1 MKVLTIDTKT
11 SCYVIDAN
19 EMNHLQQDV
28 ASSLTLEKGTF
39 DIQITSGRYSY
50 AQSNTEGEPLVVLWI
65 YGVDGSTFINKNT
78 GDETGATWTTL
89 NGYNKKLQLEVKN
102 QAVVCALF
110 FDVNNSDNGGVVNL
124 LVTSNKPF
132 FNPQTITVNSKKN
145 CYSLDEKVLSELK
158 QPNSNFI
165 ELEPGNY
172 KVKIRESTASYWS
185 SEQKFQLE
193 PWALLWIKDGKFIS
207 NFTGLEVEET
217 WCSLNG
223 LQDEFILEVKEKTTI
238 LGFFFDTYKEDNKG
252 QVVLEINTVSEDVII
267 GGYVPQPEQ
276 PVTPNPDYDVI
287 PKGPGRPVGTGGNV
301 DVTVV
306 STGGGTS
313 TGGKGSASGGG
324 SFSGT
329 SSSSGGGSFS
339 GTSSSSGGGSF
350 SVTSS
355 SSGGGSFRGEND
367 FRFTFDQEQMEQMW
381 QKIAAQIESSVGIT
395 EQKDENKQAYWEG
408 LEKSILKGY
417 QSQAKTLAMQVARL
431 EFMMKTLI
439 QQTEVNFNQSFQGWS
454 TYFNK
459 NLNDLFITRI
469 PRIVSDQVNLTISE
483 RTQDIKNLVIQQI
496 QTELNERVESVVNL
510 KVTNQA
516 QEIKT
521 SVVQQ
526 MQTELEQ
533 RIENVV
539 NVKIANQSQQINTQV
554 INQISTDIDQ
564 RIDNAVNVK
573 IENQSQQI
581 INKVIQQIQNDID
594 QRVDSV
600 VTLKISDQTQNVKN
614 LVIQQMQSYI
624 EQRIDNVVNLK
635 IANLAQEINTQVSQQ
650 IRSDIDQRI
659 DAVVNIKIA
668 NHTPNIKTLVVQQI
682 EADFD
687 QRIKSVVNQST
698 GNNVQLVVNNVVNE
712 LDNRINVNLDSKMV
726 NFRNEVSTIVN
737 NEINQNFTENLKT
750 TILSDI
756 KKQQFYIDMQSIKAE
771 VENFYARLG
780 QFESQLYFRIEQG
793 DTQLYNWTLE
803 QLIALQGCLTD
814 RQALVEIFDLFA
826 SSLKDQLNGAE
837 CVQPSRFTP
846 WVRRTSQG
854 QLEPMQPQQ
863 LPNA

>member
-1 MKVLTIDTKT
+1 T
-11 SCYVIDAN
+11 
-19 EMNHLQQDV
+19 
-28 ASSLTLEKGTF
+28 
-39 DIQITSGRYSY
+39 
-50 AQSNTEGEPLVVLWI
+50 
-65 YGVDGSTFINKNT
+65 GS
-78 GDETGATWTTL
+78 ETGATWTTL
-89 NGYNKKLQLEVKN
+89 NGYNKKLQLEVKEK
-102 QAVVCALF
+102 AVVCALF
-110 FDVNNSDNGGVVNL
+110 FDVNNSDNKGEVNL
-124 LVTSNKPF
+124 LISSKKPF
-132 FNPQTITVNSKKN
+132 FKPQTITVDSKKN
-145 CYSLDEKVLSELK
+145 CYVIDEQVISNLK
-158 QPNSNFI
+158 QPSSNFV

-172 KVKIRESTASYWS
+172 KIKIRESNATYWS

-193 PWALLWIKDGKFIS
+193 PWALLWIKDGKFVS
-207 NFTGLEVEET
+207 NLTGLEVEET

-252 QVVLEINTVSEDVII
+252 QVVLEINTVSATEVTER
-267 GGYVPQPEQ
+267 YKEQEEPQ
-276 PVTPNPDYDVI
+276 VT
-287 PKGPGRPVGTGGNV
+287 VGTGGNV
-301 DVTVV
+301 NKGNVTVV

-313 TGGKGSASGGG
+313 TGGG
-324 SFSGT
+324 SFSG
-329 SSSSGGGSFS
+329 
-339 GTSSSSGGGSF
+339 
-350 SVTSS
+350 
-355 SSGGGSFRGEND
+355 END
-367 FRFTFDQEQMEQMW
+367 FSFSFDQAQMERMW
-381 QKIAAQIESSVGIT
+381 QEMAAQIEASVGIT
-395 EQKDENKQAYWEG
+395 AQKDENKQAYWEG

-454 TYFNK
+454 SYFNK

-469 PRIVSDQVNLTISE
+469 PRIVNDQVHLAITE
-483 RTQDIKNLVIQQI
+483 QTQEVKNLVIQQI

-510 KVTNQA
+510 KITNQA

-521 SVVQQ
+521 SVIQQ

-539 NVKIANQSQQINTQV
+539 NVKIANQSQEINTQV
-554 INQISTDIDQ
+554 INQISNDIDQ

-573 IENQSQQI
+573 ISNQSQQI
-581 INKVIQQIQNDID
+581 SNQVIQQIQNDID

-600 VTLKISDQTQNVKN
+600 VSLKISDQTQNVRN
-614 LVIQQMQSYI
+614 LVIQQMQTYI
-624 EQRIDNVVNLK
+624 DQRIDNVVNLK
-635 IANLAQEINTQVSQQ
+635 IANQAQEINTQVVQQ
-650 IRSDIDQRI
+650 IQNDIDQRI
-659 DAVVNIKIA
+659 DAVVNLKIA
-668 NHTPNIKTLVVQQI
+668 NQTQNIKSLVVQQI

-712 LDNRINVNLDSKMV
+712 LDNRINVNLDNKMV

-737 NEINQNFTENLKT
+737 NEINQNFTESLKT

-780 QFESQLYFRIEQG
+780 QFESQLYIRVEQG

-814 RQALVEIFDLFA
+814 RQALVEMFELFA
-826 SSLKDQLNGAE
+826 SNLKDQLNGAE
-837 CVQPSRFTP
+837 CVHPNRFTP
-846 WVRRTSQG
+846 WVRRTSQA
-854 QLEPMQPQQ
+854 QLDSTQPQQ
-863 LPNA
+863 LPKA

>member
-1 MKVLTIDTKT
+1 M
-11 SCYVIDAN
+11 
-19 EMNHLQQDV
+19 
-28 ASSLTLEKGTF
+28 
-39 DIQITSGRYSY
+39 
-50 AQSNTEGEPLVVLWI
+50 
-65 YGVDGSTFINKNT
+65 
-78 GDETGATWTTL
+78 
-89 NGYNKKLQLEVKN
+89 
-102 QAVVCALF
+102 
-110 FDVNNSDNGGVVNL
+110 
-124 LVTSNKPF
+124 
-132 FNPQTITVNSKKN
+132 
-145 CYSLDEKVLSELK
+145 K
-158 QPNSNFI
+158 QPNANLV

-172 KVKIRESTASYWS
+172 KINIRESNATYWS

-193 PWALLWIKDGKFIS
+193 PWALLWIKDGKFVS
-207 NFTGLEVEET
+207 NLTGLEVAET

-252 QVVLEINTVSEDVII
+252 QVVLEINTVSKAVVDE
-267 GGYVPQPEQ
+267 GYSKQPKP
-276 PVTPNPDYDVI
+276 PVTGVPDGNAN
-287 PKGPGRPVGTGGNV
+287 KGK
-301 DVTVV
+301 VTVI
-306 STGGGTS
+306 SPDGGTS
-313 TGGKGSASGGG
+313 SEGGTFSGENAF
-324 SFSGT
+324 SFS
-329 SSSSGGGSFS
+329 
-339 GTSSSSGGGSF
+339 
-350 SVTSS
+350 
-355 SSGGGSFRGEND
+355 
-367 FRFTFDQEQMEQMW
+367 FDQDQMERMW
-381 QKIAAQIESSVGIT
+381 REMAARLESSVSVT
-395 EQKDENKQAYWEG
+395 DQKDENKQAYWEG

-454 TYFNK
+454 SYFNK

-469 PRIVSDQVNLTISE
+469 PRIVNDQVHLAITE
-483 RTQDIKNLVIQQI
+483 QTQDIKNLVIQQL

-510 KVTNQA
+510 KITNQA

-521 SVVQQ
+521 SVIQQ

-539 NVKIANQSQQINTQV
+539 NVKIANQSQEINTQV
-554 INQISTDIDQ
+554 INQISNDIDQ

-573 IENQSQQI
+573 IANQSQQI
-581 INKVIQQIQNDID
+581 SNQVIQQIQNDID

-635 IANLAQEINTQVSQQ
+635 IANQAQEINTQVSQQ

-659 DAVVNIKIA
+659 DAVVNLKIA
-668 NHTPNIKTLVVQQI
+668 NHTPNIKSLVVQQI

-712 LDNRINVNLDSKMV
+712 LDNRINVNLDNKIV
-726 NFRNEVSTIVN
+726 NFRNEVATLVK
-737 NEINQNFTENLKT
+737 NEVNQNFTESLKT
-750 TILSDI
+750 TILGDI

-771 VENFYARLG
+771 VENFYSRIG

-814 RQALVEIFDLFA
+814 RQALVEMFELFA
-826 SSLKDQLNGAE
+826 SNLKDQLNGAE
-837 CVQPSRFTP
+837 CVHPNRFTP
-846 WVRRTSQG
+846 WVRRTSQA
-854 QLEPMQPQQ
+854 QIEPMQPQQ
-863 LPNA
+863 LPKA

>member
-1 MKVLTIDTKT
+1 MKLLTIDTKDN
-11 SCYVIDAN
+11 CYVIDEN
-19 EMNHLQQDV
+19 QMNHLQQNV
-28 ASSLTLEKGTF
+28 ARSFILEKGRVF
-39 DIQITSGRYSY
+39 IGINEGRYSY
-50 AQSNTEGEPLVVLWI
+50 AQSKTEGEPLVILWI
-65 YGVDGSTFINKNT
+65 YGVDGSTFINRNT
-78 GDETGATWTTL
+78 GHETGATWTTL
-89 NGYNKKLQLEVKN
+89 NGYRDRLELDIKE
-102 QAVVCALF
+102 QAVLCALF
-110 FDVNNSDNGGVVNL
+110 FDVNNRNNKGEINLIVNSEAI
-124 LVTSNKPF
+124 VRAG
-132 FNPQTITVNSKKN
+132 TVNSKNN
-145 CYSLDEKVLSELK
+145 CYVLDEKALSELK
-158 QPNSNFI
+158 QPGSNFI

-172 KVKIRESTASYWS
+172 KLKIRESNATYWS

-193 PWALLWIKDGKFIS
+193 PWALLWIKDGKFVS
-207 NFTGLEVEET
+207 NLTGLEVEET

-252 QVVLEINTVSEDVII
+252 QVVLEINTVSAAEVTEEYETLPENILPLAP
-267 GGYVPQPEQ
+267 GGNEAQDTQERP
-276 PVTPNPDYDVI
+276 I
-287 PKGPGRPVGTGGNV
+287 PVGTGGNV
-301 DVTVV
+301 QGSNVTIIG
-306 STGGGTS
+306 TGGGTS
-313 TGGKGSASGGG
+313 TEG
-324 SFSGT
+324 SFSG
-329 SSSSGGGSFS
+329 
-339 GTSSSSGGGSF
+339 
-350 SVTSS
+350 
-355 SSGGGSFRGEND
+355 END
-367 FRFTFDQEQMEQMW
+367 FSFSFDQAQMERMW
-381 QKIAAQIESSVGIT
+381 QEMAARLESSVSIT
-395 EQKDENKQAYWEG
+395 DQKDENKQAYWES

-417 QSQAKTLAMQVARL
+417 QSQAKQLAMQVARL

-454 TYFNK
+454 SYFNK

-469 PRIVSDQVNLTISE
+469 PRIVNDQVNLTITE
-483 RTQDIKNLVIQQI
+483 QTQEIKNLVIQQI
-496 QTELNERVESVVNL
+496 QTELNQRIESVVNL
-510 KVTNQA
+510 KITNQA

-521 SVVQQ
+521 SVIQQ

-539 NVKIANQSQQINTQV
+539 NVKIANQSQEINTQV

-573 IENQSQQI
+573 IANQSQQI
-581 INKVIQQIQNDID
+581 SNQVIQQIQNDID

-635 IANLAQEINTQVSQQ
+635 IANQAQEINTQVSQQ

-659 DAVVNIKIA
+659 DAVVNLKIA
-668 NHTPNIKTLVVQQI
+668 NQSQNIKILVVQQI

-687 QRIKSVVNQST
+687 QRIKSVINQST

-712 LDNRINVNLDSKMV
+712 LDNRINVSLDNKIV
-726 NFRNEVSTIVN
+726 NFRNEVSTLVK
-737 NEINQNFTENLKT
+737 NEVNQNFTESLRT
-750 TILSDI
+750 TILGDI

-814 RQALVEIFDLFA
+814 RQALVELFEAFA
-826 SSLKDQLNGAE
+826 SNLKDELNGAE
-837 CVQPSRFTP
+837 CVHPSRFTP
-846 WVRRTSQG
+846 WVRRTSQS
-854 QLEPMQPQQ
+854 QLEPMSPQK
-863 LPNA
+863 LPGA

>member
-1 MKVLTIDTKT
+1 MKLLTIDTKN

-19 EMNHLQQDV
+19 EMNHLQQNV
-28 ASSLTLEKGTF
+28 ASSFTLEKGTF
-39 DIQITSGRYSY
+39 DIKITSGRYSY
-50 AQSNTEGEPLVVLWI
+50 AESKTEGEPLVVLWI
-65 YGVDGSTFINKNT
+65 YGVNGSTFINKNT
-78 GDETGATWTTL
+78 GAETGATWTTL
-89 NGYNKKLQLEVKN
+89 NGYNKKLQLEVKEK
-102 QAVVCALF
+102 AVICALF
-110 FDVNNSDNGGVVNL
+110 FDVNNSDNKGAVNL
-124 LVTSNKPF
+124 LISSDKPS
-132 FNPQTITVNSKKN
+132 FNPQTITVGSKQN
-145 CYSLDEKVLSELK
+145 CYVLDEKVLSQLK
-158 QPNSNFI
+158 QPNSNFV

-172 KVKIRESTASYWS
+172 KIKIRESNATYWS

-193 PWALLWIKDGKFIS
+193 PWALLWIKDGKFVS
-207 NFTGLEVEET
+207 NLTGLEVAET

-252 QVVLEINTVSEDVII
+252 QVVLEINTVSQAVVTE
-267 GGYVPQPEQ
+267 GYDNQPKPSVTGVP
-276 PVTPNPDYDVI
+276 D
-287 PKGPGRPVGTGGNV
+287 GNMNEGN
-301 DVTVV
+301 VTVV

-313 TGGKGSASGGG
+313 SGGG
-324 SFSGT
+324 SFSGENAF
-329 SSSSGGGSFS
+329 SFS
-339 GTSSSSGGGSF
+339 
-350 SVTSS
+350 
-355 SSGGGSFRGEND
+355 
-367 FRFTFDQEQMEQMW
+367 FDQDQMERMW
-381 QKIAAQIESSVGIT
+381 QELAPRFESSVGIT

-417 QSQAKTLAMQVARL
+417 QSQAKQLAMQVARL

-454 TYFNK
+454 SYFNK

-469 PRIVSDQVNLTISE
+469 PRIVNDQVHLAITE
-483 RTQDIKNLVIQQI
+483 QTQEIKNLVIQQI

-510 KVTNQA
+510 KITNQA

-521 SVVQQ
+521 SVIQQ

-539 NVKIANQSQQINTQV
+539 NVKIANQSQEINTQV
-554 INQISTDIDQ
+554 INQISNDIDQ

-573 IENQSQQI
+573 IANQSQQI
-581 INKVIQQIQNDID
+581 SNQVIQQIQNDID

-614 LVIQQMQSYI
+614 LVIQQMQTYI

-635 IANLAQEINTQVSQQ
+635 IANQAQEINTQVSQQ

-659 DAVVNIKIA
+659 DAVVNLKIA
-668 NHTPNIKTLVVQQI
+668 NHTPNIKSLVVQQI

-712 LDNRINVNLDSKMV
+712 LDNRINVSLDNKIV
-726 NFRNEVSTIVN
+726 NFRNEVSTMVN
-737 NEINQNFTENLKT
+737 NEINQNFTESLKT
-750 TILSDI
+750 TILADI

-814 RQALVEIFDLFA
+814 RQALVEIFEVFA
-826 SSLKDQLNGAE
+826 SNLKDQLNGAE
-837 CVQPSRFTP
+837 CVHPNRFTP
-846 WVRRTSQG
+846 WVRRTSQA
-854 QLEPMQPQQ
+854 QLESTQPQQ

>member
-1 MKVLTIDTKT
+1 MTLLTIDTKNG
-11 SCYVIDAN
+11 CYVIDAN
-19 EMNHLQQDV
+19 EMNNLQQNV
-28 ASSLTLEKGTF
+28 ASSFTLEKGTF
-39 DIQITSGRYSY
+39 DIKIDSGRYSY
-50 AQSNTEGEPLVVLWI
+50 AQSGTEGEPLVVLWI

-78 GDETGATWTTL
+78 GTETGATWTTL
-89 NGYNKKLQLEVKN
+89 NGYNKTLQLEVPGK
-102 QAVVCALF
+102 AVICALF
-110 FDVNNSDNGGVVNL
+110 FDVNNSDNEGAVNL
-124 LVTSNKPF
+124 LISSNKRH
-132 FNPQTITVNSKKN
+132 FNPQTLTVDSKNN
-145 CYSLDEKVLSELK
+145 CYVLDEGVISSLK
-158 QPNSNFI
+158 QTNSNFI

-172 KVKIRESTASYWS
+172 KIKIRESNATYWS

-193 PWALLWIKDGKFIS
+193 PWALLWIKNGKFIS
-207 NFTGLEVEET
+207 NLTGLEVEET

-252 QVVLEINTVSEDVII
+252 QVVLEINTVSKAVVDA
-267 GGYVPQPEQ
+267 GYNKQPKP
-276 PVTPNPDYDVI
+276 PVTGVPD
-287 PKGPGRPVGTGGNV
+287 GNV
-301 DVTVV
+301 NEDRVTVV
-306 STGGGTS
+306 APGGGT
-313 TGGKGSASGGG
+313 
-324 SFSGT
+324 
-329 SSSSGGGSFS
+329 SSGGGSSIIGEDDFS
-339 GTSSSSGGGSF
+339 F
-350 SVTSS
+350 
-355 SSGGGSFRGEND
+355 
-367 FRFTFDQEQMEQMW
+367 FDRDQMERMW
-381 QKIAAQIESSVGIT
+381 REMAARFESSVGRT
-395 EQKDENKQAYWEG
+395 EQKDENKQSYWENF
-408 LEKSILKGY
+408 EKLILRSY
-417 QSQAKTLAMQVARL
+417 QSQATQLAKQVARL
-431 EFMMKTLI
+431 EFMMETLM
-439 QQTEVNFNQSFQGWS
+439 QQTEVSVKRSFQAWS
-454 TYFNK
+454 HHFNE
-459 NLNDLFITRI
+459 NLNELFITRV
-469 PRIVSDQVNLTISE
+469 PRIVSDQVNLTITE
-483 RTQDIKNLVIQQI
+483 QTQDIKNLVIQQM

-521 SVVQQ
+521 SVIQQ

-539 NVKIANQSQQINTQV
+539 NVKISNQSQQINTQV
-554 INQISTDIDQ
+554 INQISNDIDQ

-659 DAVVNIKIA
+659 EAVVNLKIS

-682 EADFD
+682 EADFE

-698 GNNVQLVVNNVVNE
+698 NNNVQVVVNNVVNE
-712 LDNRINVNLDSKMV
+712 LDNRINVNLDNKMV
-726 NFRNEVSTIVN
+726 NFRNEVSTLVS
-737 NEINQNFTENLKT
+737 NEINQNFTESLKT

-814 RQALVEIFDLFA
+814 RQALVEMFEVFA
-826 SSLKDQLNGAE
+826 SNLKDELNGAE
-837 CVQPSRFTP
+837 CVHPSRFTP

-854 QLEPMQPQQ
+854 QLGSQQPQQ

>member
-1 MKVLTIDTKT
+1 MKLLTIDTKNN
-11 SCYVIDAN
+11 CYVIDAN
-19 EMNHLQQDV
+19 AMNHLQQDV
-28 ASSLTLEKGTF
+28 ASSFTLEKGTF
-39 DIQITSGRYSY
+39 DIKITSGRYSY
-50 AQSNTEGEPLVVLWI
+50 AQSETEGEPLVVLWI

-78 GDETGATWTTL
+78 GAETGATWTTL
-89 NGYNKKLQLEVKN
+89 NGYNKTLQLEVKEK
-102 QAVVCALF
+102 AVICALF
-110 FDVNNSDNGGVVNL
+110 FDVNNSDNKGAVQL
-124 LVTSNKPF
+124 LISSNKPHF
-132 FNPQTITVNSKKN
+132 KPQTLTVASKNN
-145 CYSLDEKVLSELK
+145 CYVLNEKVLSKLK

-172 KVKIRESTASYWS
+172 KLKIRESNATYWS

-193 PWALLWIKDGKFIS
+193 PWALLWIKDGKFVS
-207 NFTGLEVEET
+207 NLTGLEVKET

-223 LQDEFILEVKEKTTI
+223 LQEEFILEVKEKTTI

-252 QVVLEINTVSEDVII
+252 QVVLEINTVSKTVVDES
-267 GGYVPQPEQ
+267 YNKQPNP
-276 PVTPNPDYDVI
+276 PVTGVPD
-287 PKGPGRPVGTGGNV
+287 GNV
-301 DVTVV
+301 KESNVTTV
-306 STGGGTS
+306 SAGGGTS
-313 TGGKGSASGGG
+313 TGGG
-324 SFSGT
+324 SFSG
-329 SSSSGGGSFS
+329 
-339 GTSSSSGGGSF
+339 
-350 SVTSS
+350 
-355 SSGGGSFRGEND
+355 END
-367 FRFTFDQEQMEQMW
+367 FSFSFDQDQMERMW
-381 QKIAAQIESSVGIT
+381 QEMAAMLESSVSVT
-395 EQKDENKQAYWEG
+395 AQKDENKQAYWEG

-454 TYFNK
+454 SYFNK

-469 PRIVSDQVNLTISE
+469 PRIVNDQVHLVITE
-483 RTQDIKNLVIQQI
+483 QTQEVKNLVIQQI

-510 KVTNQA
+510 KITNQA

-539 NVKIANQSQQINTQV
+539 NVKIANQSQEINTQV
-554 INQISTDIDQ
+554 INQMSNDIDQ

-573 IENQSQQI
+573 ISNQAQQI
-581 INKVIQQIQNDID
+581 NNQVIQQIQNDID

-600 VTLKISDQTQNVKN
+600 VSLKISDQTQNVKN
-614 LVIQQMQSYI
+614 LVIQQMQTYV

-635 IANLAQEINTQVSQQ
+635 IANQAQDINTQVVQQ
-650 IRSDIDQRI
+650 IQNDIDQRI
-659 DAVVNIKIA
+659 DAVVNLKIA
-668 NHTPNIKTLVVQQI
+668 NQTQNIKSLVVQQI

-687 QRIKSVVNQST
+687 QRIQSVVNQST

-712 LDNRINVNLDSKMV
+712 LDNRINVNLDHKIV
-726 NFRNEVSTIVN
+726 NFRNEVFTLVN
-737 NEINQNFTENLKT
+737 NEINQNFTESLKT

-780 QFESQLYFRIEQG
+780 QFESQLYLRVEQG

-814 RQALVEIFDLFA
+814 RQALVEMFEVFA
-826 SSLKDQLNGAE
+826 SNLKDELNGAE
-837 CVQPSRFTP
+837 CVHPSRFTP
-846 WVRRTSQG
+846 WVRRTSQA
-854 QLEPMQPQQ
+854 QLEPKRY
-863 LPNA
+863 